1 MFYLGWAP
9 GLFLLQ
15 DGRCRWIHR
24 AMADLL
30 ICFLLFSSVL
40 VTLSF
45 SEPFYFQLYF
55 LSHLLF
61 RGSFLPQWFSL
72 QRFNFIVILQ
82 PNAIW
87 FWDLFYSPTFC
98 CLKNGQISGSLSLY
112 SIILALSLSL
122 SFLHYSHIHFVHNII
137 PFKLECL
144 SVSISSFKTLY
155 TIFSLKSVNWSSSS
169 ES

>member
-82 PNAIW
+82 PIAIW

-98 CLKNGQISGSLSLY
+98 CLKNGQISGSLSLSLYSIILALSLSLY

-122 SFLHYSHIHFVHNII
+122 SFFLAPLSH
-137 PFKLECL
+137 
-144 SVSISSFKTLY
+144 SFCA
-155 TIFSLKSVNWSSSS
+155 
-169 ES
+169 